1 MFAVVAL
8 AATGCSEAEPDP
20 EATKSTVETKADT
33 DCTTDLLACARAS
46 TLGDLVPAKPT
57 KATGEP
63 ITLGMINQENTPA
76 GSFPEL
82 SAAVRAGIAF
92 INEQL
97 GGVDGRPIELEV
109 CNTKFSPEGSTACA
123 QQLSEAGVPVVL
135 GGIDVFGNGIDTL
148 EANDIPFV
156 GGIPISAQSV
166 QSTNS
171 FQFSGGT
178 WGAAVAF
185 ADYAST
191 ELKAKKIA
199 ILYGEFGPITQGAE
213 YAAKVAERHGVD
225 TQMVPYPIVATD
237 LSSQTNAAVS
247 ADPDAIIVLAADTAC
262 KPAMDAIQ
270 ASGTDAAIFYVGAC
284 AAPAIIDSVDPDAV
298 EGAYFNVEGPIDRSK
313 PNPDTTFY
321 AAVVNQYADDLN
333 PIGAGTVSFRSL
345 MNLYVVLRD
354 LGADGITADA
364 ITEAF
369 EAKVDAPSFMGHD
382 YTCDQHQF
390 EGLPA
395 MCSPQQILG
404 QIEGGELVQVSDW
417 IDVGSIY
424 AG

>member
-8 AATGCSEAEPDP
+8 AATGCSEAEPEP
-20 EATKSTVETKADT
+20 EATDATVDTKADA

-46 TLGDLVPAKPT
+46 TLGDLVPATPT

-63 ITLGMINQENTPA
+63 IKLGMINQENTPA

-82 SAAVRAGIAF
+82 SGTAKAGVAF

-109 CNTKFSPEGSTACA
+109 CNTKFSPEGSTTCA
-123 QQLSEAGVPVVL
+123 QQLSEAGVPAVL
-135 GGIDVFGNGIDTL
+135 GGIDVFGNAVDTL
-148 EANDIPFV
+148 EANGIPFV
-156 GGIPISAQSV
+156 GGIPVSAPSV
-166 QSTNS
+166 ENANS

-185 ADYAST
+185 VDYAST
-191 ELKAKKIA
+191 ELKAEKIA
-199 ILYGEFGPITQGAE
+199 ILYGEFGPIAKGAE
-213 YAAKVAERHGVD
+213 YAAKVAAGHGVE
-225 TQMVPYPIVATD
+225 TQMVPYPIVASD

-262 KPAMDAIQ
+262 KPAMDAIH
-270 ASGTDAAIFYVGAC
+270 ASGTEATIFYVGAC
-284 AAPAIIDSVDPDAV
+284 AAPAIIDSVDPAAA
-298 EGAYFNVEGPIDRSK
+298 EGAYFNVEGPINRTN
-313 PNPDTTFY
+313 PTPDTTFY
-321 AAVVNQYADDLN
+321 SAVIKQYADDLN
-333 PIGAGTVSFRSL
+333 PIGAGTVTFRSL

-354 LGADGITADA
+354 LGADGITAEA

-369 EAKVDAPSFMGHD
+369 EAKVAAPNFMGHD
-382 YTCDQHQF
+382 YTCDKQQF

-395 MCSPQQILG
+395 MCSPQQIMGQIEDGELG
-404 QIEGGELVQVSDW
+404 QISDW
-417 IDVGSIY
+417 IDVGTIY